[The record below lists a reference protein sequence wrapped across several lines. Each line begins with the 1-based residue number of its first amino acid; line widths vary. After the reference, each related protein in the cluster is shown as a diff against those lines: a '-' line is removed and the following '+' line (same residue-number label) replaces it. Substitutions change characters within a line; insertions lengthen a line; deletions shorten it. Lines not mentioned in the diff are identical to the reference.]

1 MATKRLRRRR
11 VLWVVLGGLVFLLGS
26 TMAFAQEIRLG
37 GKFRTGRE
45 VVVAADETVSTDL
58 YASAGFVRIEGTVE
72 GDLVASGGS
81 VEVAGTVGGDVLIG
95 SGNAD
100 ISGEVTGD
108 ARIGAGRALVTGSIG
123 EDLSVG
129 TGQTTLSSSGTVGED
144 FLFGTGQTTLAGTVE
159 GNVVGSTGSYTRT
172 GTIGGIED
180 VNVVEEG
187 EPDFADRGIYALE
200 RFVGI
205 LVIGALLLWLFPR
218 AVDGAAATL
227 RQRFWASLGVGVL
240 AAIGIIVLIFVI
252 FLVMVLLSIAFGFL
266 RLETLLGAT
275 VWGSFTTVAV
285 VTFLFWLLAFFG
297 AQAVVGMFLGR
308 LAFGTER
315 SRRWIALVLGV
326 LIVVVLMSIPIVG
339 VVLGILI
346 AVLGVGAV
354 ILEYWPQRR
363 RRREEPVPAPAV
375 P

>member
-1 MATKRLRRRR
+1 MPTKRPRRGR
-11 VLWVVLGGLVFLLGS
+11 VLWTVIGGLVVLLAS
-26 TMAFAQEIRLG
+26 PMALAQEIRLG

-45 VVVAADETVSTDL
+45 VVIPAGETVTTDL
-58 YASAGFVRIEGTVE
+58 YATGGFVRIDGTVE

-81 VEVAGTVGGDVLIG
+81 VEVTGTVGGDLLAG
-95 SGNAD
+95 SGNVD
-100 ISGEVTGD
+100 ISGEVSGD
-108 ARIGAGRALVTGSIG
+108 ARAGAGRVLVTGTIG

-129 TGQTTLSSSGTVGED
+129 SGQTTLASSGTVGED

-159 GNVVGSTGSYTRT
+159 GNVVGSTGSYKRT

-180 VNVVEEG
+180 VNVVEQG
-187 EPDFADRGIYALE
+187 EPDFGDRGIYALE

-205 LVIGALLLWLFPR
+205 LVFGALLLWLFPR
-218 AVDGAAATL
+218 AVDGAATTL
-227 RQRFWASLGVGVL
+227 RRRFWASLGVGLL
-240 AAIGIIVLIFVI
+240 AAIGIIVLCFVI
-252 FLVMVLLSIAFGFL
+252 ILVMILLSIAFGFL

-275 VWGSFTTVAV
+275 VWGSFTSVAV

-339 VVLGILI
+339 VVLGILM

-354 ILEYWPQRR
+354 ILEYWPRR
-363 RRREEPVPAPAV
+363 RRREPQPTPAPAV